1 MICDVY
7 DDKFD
12 TEYLYQLY
20 MLLETNLKWHANNV
34 ANASTIPFGRKGTHK
49 LFGSNIFQRSGVNNI
64 DYCDNENFKSFYSL
78 FQYCSQI
85 CNINSESVILSR
97 ICANLQHNGCEGTL
111 HIDGS
116 SKERTLMVFPNPEWN
131 PEWGGKFQIFSEDK
145 KEMLEEH
152 EYVPGRIISFP
163 SHLPH
168 RGLAPVGD
176 YLYRYS
182 IVFGIS

>member
-12 TEYLYQLY
+12 KEYVYQLY
-20 MLLETNLKWHANNV
+20 MLLETDLKWHANNV

-49 LFGSNIFQRSGVNNI
+49 LFGSLIFARSGLNNI
-64 DYCDNENFKSFYSL
+64 THCDNDHFSNFYSL
-78 FQYCSQI
+78 YEYLCQI
-85 CNINSESVILSR
+85 CGVDSRSSLLTR
-97 ICANLQHNGCEGTL
+97 ICANMQHSGCEGTL
-111 HIDGS
+111 HTDGS

-131 PEWGGKFQIFSEDK
+131 PEWGGKFQVFSEDK
-145 KEMLEEH
+145 KEMLEEYD
-152 EYVPGRIISFP
+152 YVPGRIISFP

-168 RGLAPVGD
+168 RGLAPIGD

-182 IVFGIS
+182 IVFGIA